1 MGNKATLKVHI
12 NKEHFLK
19 VLHTKKYSIRQLGEA
34 YNEIGRTEKTIRR
47 CLNAEEMPPDLLDKI
62 SKYLNVHP
70 DYLSGTCFYKI
81 DRQFEEPYW
90 RAIFKSYITPK
101 THPYL
106 LKEKSSID
114 YPTYF
119 NSILTMNDISIEQF
133 QALSPEERILIREEI
148 AAAIMQVIDKHFTQ
162 DVFGNSIAEKLCY
175 YQSQVGDYDPN
186 TYFAYLEGL
195 SLPD

>member
-19 VLHTKKYSIRQLGEA
+19 VLHTKKCSIRQLGEA

-90 RAIFKSYITPK
+90 RCYFQVLYYSKNAPLPFKREKQHRLSYI
-101 THPYL
+101 L
-106 LKEKSSID
+106 
-114 YPTYF
+114 
-119 NSILTMNDISIEQF
+119 Q
-133 QALSPEERILIREEI
+133 
-148 AAAIMQVIDKHFTQ
+148 
-162 DVFGNSIAEKLCY
+162 
-175 YQSQVGDYDPN
+175 
-186 TYFAYLEGL
+186 
-195 SLPD
+195 

>member
-19 VLHTKKYSIRQLGEA
+19 VLHTKKCSIRQLGEA

-133 QALSPEERILIREEI
+133 QALSHEERIFIR
-148 AAAIMQVIDKHFTQ
+148 
-162 DVFGNSIAEKLCY
+162 
-175 YQSQVGDYDPN
+175 
-186 TYFAYLEGL
+186 
-195 SLPD
+195 